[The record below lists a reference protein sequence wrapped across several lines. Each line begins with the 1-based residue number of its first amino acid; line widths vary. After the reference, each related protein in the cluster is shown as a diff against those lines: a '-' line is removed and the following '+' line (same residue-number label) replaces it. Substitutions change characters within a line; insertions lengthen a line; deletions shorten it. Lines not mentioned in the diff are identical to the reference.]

1 MLLYT
6 VVEVYMKKAL
16 KWSAVFIFLYIFYLV
31 FYTGNF
37 TINSDTITPFIIA
50 DDFLNGN
57 YLLKGWYAST
67 RQFILETFF
76 LIIPYSI
83 FNSVSDVVTYYTP
96 FLISILMILMYK
108 TGRLGSK
115 YKNYLYVLLFI
126 SLAGI
131 IPADIMVKYL
141 FIPSGFHNE
150 MYLLLIL
157 LLYLLDKYRENS
169 LSFLLIIFAV
179 SFFISLDPLSIY
191 IFLLPLLIVVLIRI
205 FLSTAGKKLFI
216 RTAVIL
222 SAFVTGKI
230 FGYLVSYAGGIK
242 YDGYGF
248 SFVEYEETGS
258 AFVLFVK
265 NMIMLFNGFFFGER
279 VSFNSVSKG
288 IGVLIFIAGC
298 YAVFH
303 VLKNFRKQSLINQL
317 MSISLIIYPVLLMLT
332 GIAEWYFVP
341 VFLFMILLILRTDF
355 LRIIN
360 KNYAVRNDR
369 RLFAGIFI
377 LIIFVVVLNG
387 YRNFPK
393 EAGYFHQDNESS
405 KIADLIISNNLK
417 KGYAEFWDAGV
428 MAYYTGM
435 DITIAP
441 VGSSRRYIS
450 EPYYWLSKKEWY
462 DEDRNFIV
470 ANSNNLE
477 KFIKHFGE
485 PDKKYYVEDEERY
498 LLIYNKNLSKELEI
512 RDIKNSLNCTGG
524 SIKKDGMLYLY
535 TDAVCKGPYLS
546 LEKGRYRIEIR
557 GRNLKNL
564 EMQTG
569 VAGIENGLFELE
581 NLKISSKFISYE
593 INVKEKT
600 DYIEFRLNNAG
611 QSRIIVESILKEPIK

>member
-1 MLLYT
+1 
-6 VVEVYMKKAL
+6 MKKAL
-16 KWSAVFIFLYIFYLV
+16 KWFAVFIFLYIFYLV

-37 TINSDTITPFIIA
+37 SINSDTVTPFIIA

-57 YLLKGWYAST
+57 YLLRDWYASS

-83 FNSVSDVVTYYTP
+83 FNSASDVVTYYTP

-115 YKNYLYVLLFI
+115 YKNYLYILSFI

-131 IPADIMVKYL
+131 IPAGIMVKYL
-141 FIPSGFHNE
+141 SIASGFHVE
-150 MYLLLIL
+150 MYILLIL
-157 LLYLLDKYRENS
+157 LLYLLDRYRENNIPY
-169 LSFLLIIFAV
+169 LISIFAV
-179 SFFISLDPLSIY
+179 SFFISLDPLSYY
-191 IFLLPLLIVVLIRI
+191 IFLLPLLIVVFIRI

-216 RTAVIL
+216 RTAVII

-230 FGYLVSYAGGIK
+230 FGYLISYAGGIK

-248 SFVEYEETGS
+248 TFVEYEETGS
-258 AFVLFVK
+258 AFVLFIK

-303 VLKNFRKQSLINQL
+303 VLKSFRKQSLINQL
-317 MSISLIIYPVLLMLT
+317 MSISLIVYPVLLMLT

-377 LIIFVVVLNG
+377 VIILVIILNG

-405 KIADLIISNNLK
+405 KIAELIKSNNLS
-417 KGYAEFWDAGV
+417 KGYGEFWDAGV
-428 MAYYTGM
+428 MFYYTGP
-435 DITIAP
+435 DVIIAP
-441 VGSSRRYIS
+441 VGSIKRYIS
-450 EPYYWLSKKEWY
+450 EPYYWFSKKEWY
-462 DEDRNFIV
+462 NEERNFIV
-470 ANSNNLE
+470 ANSNNIE

-485 PDKKYYVEDEERY
+485 PDKKYFSEDEERY

-524 SIKKDGMLYLY
+524 SIKKDGRLYLY
-535 TDAVCKGPYLS
+535 SDALCKGPYLS
-546 LEKGRYRIEIR
+546 LEKGRYRVEIR
-557 GRNLKNL
+557 GSNLKYL
-564 EMQTG
+564 EMETG
-569 VAGIENGLFELE
+569 VTGIKDGLFKLE
-581 NLKISSKFISYE
+581 NLKISNKVISYDIE
-593 INVKEKT
+593 VKENT
-600 DYIEFRLNNAG
+600 DYVEFRLKNAG
-611 QSRIIVESILKEPIK
+611 QGRIVVNSILKEKIN